1 MHVLRARRVFDG
13 ERFVPDHGRGADV
26 VVDGP
31 RIVEVGP
38 LREHSVDVRVDDLG
52 DATILPG
59 LVDGH
64 QHLTWDCSPAPLAWH
79 EAADD
84 DALLARGRANARRAL
99 AAGITT
105 VRDLGG
111 RGLVTLALRDELA
124 RAPAAGPG
132 VLAAG
137 PALTTPGGH
146 CWFLGGECSDVTEL
160 RSAVTRLAAAG
171 ADVVKV
177 MVTGGNVTPGSL
189 PHESQFGAVAVRS
202 VVRTAHELGL
212 PVAAHAHGTDGV
224 AAALEAGVDTI
235 EHATFMTAEGV
246 ARDPA
251 LVERLVR
258 SGTPVSLT
266 GGAAPGPLPPA
277 IAARMPAILDHVRG
291 LLASGARCFF
301 STDAG
306 IGPPKPH
313 DVLVQGVT
321 QVVIQLDVAPE
332 RALAMVT
339 GLAADALGIA
349 GRAGRLRPGAPVD
362 VLVVRGRVDED
373 VEALLRPIRVLHHGV
388 DVLEAPPTPTPAD

>member
-1 MHVLRARRVFDG
+1 MLRARRVFDG
-13 ERFVPDHGRGADV
+13 DQFVPDRGGGTDV

-38 LREHSVDVRVDDLG
+38 RREHPGDVRVDDLG

-84 DALLARGRANARRAL
+84 DALLARGHANARRAL

-124 RAPAAGPG
+124 RDPAAGPD

-146 CWFLGGECSDVTEL
+146 CWFLGGECADETEL
-160 RSAVTRLAAAG
+160 RAAVTRLAAAG

-189 PHESQFGAVAVRS
+189 PHESQLDAGAVRS
-202 VVRTAHELGL
+202 LVRTAHELGL
-212 PVAAHAHGTDGV
+212 PVAAHAHGTGGI

-235 EHATFMTAEGV
+235 EHATFMSAEGI
-246 ARDPA
+246 ARDPE

-258 SGTPVSLT
+258 SGTPLSLT

-321 QVVIQLDVAPE
+321 QLVAELGLPTG

-339 GLAADALGIA
+339 GLASDALGIA
-349 GRAGRLRPGAPVD
+349 DRAGRLRAGSPAD

-373 VEALLRPIRVLHHGV
+373 VEALLRPVRVLHHGV
-388 DVLEAPPTPTPAD
+388 DVLEGPPTRTSAD